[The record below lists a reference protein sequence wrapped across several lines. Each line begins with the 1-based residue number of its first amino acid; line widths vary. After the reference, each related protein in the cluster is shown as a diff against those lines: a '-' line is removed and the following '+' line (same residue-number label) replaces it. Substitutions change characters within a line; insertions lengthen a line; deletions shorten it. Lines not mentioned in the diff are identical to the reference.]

1 MLDAILLVLICSY
14 SLFLGQSFLLPHR
27 KVCCP
32 PAPSMSRPEG
42 TAISALVDAPLCLQV
57 HTTFSPHKSDMFI
70 PIHSPLSLL
79 HLLLNSE
86 KRMTNYH
93 SRSGNDTLK
102 LCGRHTC
109 LPVALL
115 LPLKVSPPLLH
126 HLKETRGCP
135 LEFRKKWAAYLPSIM
150 LCSWL
155 PPLPPWFG
163 IALCLPGSGSEAGC
177 GANSGKQVSKDAC
190 LVLGSPF
197 LFIQAG
203 KLWIRETAV
212 PKTSLVNQ

>member
-1 MLDAILLVLICSY
+1 MLHCVCRCILHSVPTNLICLS
-14 SLFLGQSFLLPHR
+14 QSTRLW
-27 KVCCP
+27 VCFICFWTL
-32 PAPSMSRPEG
+32 RREG
-42 TAISALVDAPLCLQV
+42 A
-57 HTTFSPHKSDMFI
+57 
-70 PIHSPLSLL
+70 
-79 HLLLNSE
+79 
-86 KRMTNYH
+86 MTNYH
-93 SRSGNDTLK
+93 SSSGNDTLK

-155 PPLPPWFG
+155 PPLPPWVG

-177 GANSGKQVSKDAC
+177 GANSGKQVSKDAW
-190 LVLGSPF
+190 LVLGGPF
-197 LFIQAG
+197 LFIQAE

-212 PKTSLVNQ
+212 PKTSLVNQWLSWGDLWDHG